1 MTLSF
6 ADTSLRLVLAA
17 LLGAL
22 VGLERDIAVARGA
35 GARTHALVALGS
47 AVFTLAGAYGF
58 ADLRGSGASASSF
71 DPARVAAQVA
81 TGVGFIDAGAI
92 LRHGTTVLGI
102 TTAATVWLA
111 AATGVLVAAGATAA
125 AVATIGAAIIILV
138 ALRAAK
144 PLIRRLGRGRAVIEV
159 VYERGH
165 GTLGPCLKMV
175 QDQNGQLEDLWVE
188 DDRVDV
194 ENNGIRS
201 VTLFVVIPR
210 KESMDRLLVDIG
222 SLPEVRSVRLTNAS
236 EW

>member
-6 ADTSLRLVLAA
+6 GETCVRLLLAA
-17 LLGAL
+17 ALGAL
-22 VGLERDIAVARGA
+22 VGLERDMAVARGA

-58 ADLRGSGASASSF
+58 ADLRDSGIATSNF

-81 TGVGFIDAGAI
+81 TGVGFIGAGAI

-125 AVATIGAAIIILV
+125 AVATIGAAIVILV
-138 ALRAAK
+138 VLGAAK
-144 PLIRRLGRGRAVIEV
+144 PLIRRIGRGRAVIEME
-159 VYERGH
+159 YERGH
-165 GTLGPCLKMV
+165 GTIGPCLRLL
-175 QDQNGQLEDLWVE
+175 QDHGGQLENLWVD
-188 DDRVDV
+188 DDRKDV
-194 ENNGIRS
+194 ENDGIRS
-201 VTLFVVIPR
+201 LTMFVILSR
-210 KESMDRLLVDIG
+210 KEAMQQLLADIG
-222 SLPEVRSVRLTNAS
+222 SLPEVRSVRLANAN